1 MKKKTVILIAGIV
14 LIAVLAAWLLKKP
27 AGGYYTLKR
36 MDIDY
41 TILAGCTV
49 SFPEP
54 YDIMAKAEGNVVSIP
69 VAEGQQ
75 VKKGDLLIQVDDFK
89 EKQNLTIALN
99 NYESVK
105 LKLVNAK
112 EEVYPRLKEQLNDA
126 GFALA
131 DAENDLGRFDT
142 LLAAGAISKVEWE
155 KTKAKRDV
163 AQARYNQVRLQLES
177 YSRSG
182 AAAEL
187 INQLNI
193 LNAQVELAR
202 RAVDDRRF
210 AAPYDCTVIRLDVKQ
225 GETVAAGKKVV
236 TVLEKKPWVLET
248 NVDQKDLGF
257 LEAGLPCHV
266 VFDAYP
272 AEKVK
277 ASISL
282 VCSVI
287 DFAKGTCNLK
297 LQVAEDRPFI
307 KHGMTG
313 SVEISGKRMTG
324 VNVNVLALP
333 VKYIRRENGGSFVL
347 VQKGRAREKT
357 ALEFTP
363 IGEKWVSVKNLSAG
377 TRIALPE

>member
-1 MKKKTVILIAGIV
+1 
-14 LIAVLAAWLLKKP
+14 
-27 AGGYYTLKR
+27 
-36 MDIDY
+36 
-41 TILAGCTV
+41 
-49 SFPEP
+49 
-54 YDIMAKAEGNVVSIP
+54 
-69 VAEGQQ
+69 
-75 VKKGDLLIQVDDFK
+75 
-89 EKQNLTIALN
+89 
-99 NYESVK
+99 
-105 LKLVNAK
+105 
-112 EEVYPRLKEQLNDA
+112 
-126 GFALA
+126 
-131 DAENDLGRFDT
+131 
-142 LLAAGAISKVEWE
+142 
-155 KTKAKRDV
+155 
-163 AQARYNQVRLQLES
+163 
-177 YSRSG
+177 
-182 AAAEL
+182 
-187 INQLNI
+187 
-193 LNAQVELAR
+193 
-202 RAVDDRRF
+202 
-210 AAPYDCTVIRLDVKQ
+210 
-225 GETVAAGKKVV
+225 VV